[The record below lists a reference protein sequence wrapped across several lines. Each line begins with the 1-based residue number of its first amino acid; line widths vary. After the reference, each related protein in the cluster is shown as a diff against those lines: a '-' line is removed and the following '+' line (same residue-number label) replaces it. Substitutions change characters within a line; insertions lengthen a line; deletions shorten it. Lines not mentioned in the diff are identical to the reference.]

1 MSAETQ
7 FPMRIRSGGRWDRIG
22 SAGWLVVEPGAVRWE
37 FEQNRLRRTAR
48 RIATSEPPPPPV
60 IHARLPITILR
71 SRLAPPGVN
80 RMLLLEGEEAT
91 VVVEAWLRWPRIRQ
105 ALAAA
110 GIPTAERV
118 EWFSLGARELRAA
131 NAARDAPASS

>member
-22 SAGWLVVEPGAVRWE
+22 SAGWLVV
-37 FEQNRLRRTAR
+37 
-48 RIATSEPPPPPV
+48 
-60 IHARLPITILR
+60 HARLPITILR

-91 VVVEAWLRWPRIRQ
+91 VVVEGWLRWPRISQ

-110 GIPTAERV
+110 GIATAERV
-118 EWFSLGARELRAA
+118 GWFSLGARELRAA